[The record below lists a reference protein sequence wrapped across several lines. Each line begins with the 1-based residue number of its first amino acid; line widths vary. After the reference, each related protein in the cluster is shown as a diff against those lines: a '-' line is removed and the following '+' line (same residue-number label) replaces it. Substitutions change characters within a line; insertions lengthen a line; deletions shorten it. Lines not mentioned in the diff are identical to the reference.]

1 MHTYYMESRDY
12 LVGILGL
19 QITTVAGLMEVADAI
34 GTTGEG
40 FWFIAALIGI
50 LVTISGL
57 ALTR

>member
-1 MHTYYMESRDY
+1 MESRDY